1 MNNNENS
8 IQSDKIVTSPKIS
21 VIIPTYNG
29 ERTIER
35 AIESVLNQE
44 GNHDIEI
51 LVCDDWSTDK
61 TCEKAMWLGAKI
73 YLNIEHTGGPNAGR
87 NKGIDIATGELI
99 AFLDQDDEWLP
110 WKLNAQIAEIGN
122 GYELVGSANILK
134 VE

>member
-1 MNNNENS
+1 M
-8 IQSDKIVTSPKIS
+8 KVS

-29 ERTIER
+29 ERTIAR

-51 LVCDDWSTDK
+51 LVCDDCSTDQTRK
-61 TCEKAMWLGAKI
+61 IALRLGCI
-73 YLNIEHTGGPNAGR
+73 TVENEWHTGGPNVAR
-87 NKGIDIATGELI
+87 NTGIDIATGDLI

-122 GYELVGSANILK
+122 GYELISSRSIIK
-134 VE
+134 ME

>member
-1 MNNNENS
+1 M
-8 IQSDKIVTSPKIS
+8 KVS

-29 ERTIER
+29 ERTIAR

-51 LVCDDWSTDK
+51 LVCDDCSTDD
-61 TCEKAMWLGAKI
+61 TCLVASRAGAI
-73 YLNIEHTGGPNAGR
+73 VYDNEQNTGGPNAGR
-87 NKGIDIATGELI
+87 NKGLQVATGELI

-122 GYELVGSANILK
+122 GYELISSRSIIK
-134 VE
+134 ME